1 MAGERTPEQ
10 ARGDSTP
17 VYGSFDDEES
27 FELEESWEQ
36 NEHFVDRPVKEEK
49 FESDLK
55 GTEDSL
61 EEPLA
66 KLEDFSVADTGSS
79 QVQGMCVPEN
89 EQATL
94 PSPVA
99 EKEEQAESSQS
110 CIHNIV
116 LAVNEDQGEEGSDL
130 DTEEA
135 DIDQQPSVK
144 KGSEGEEVLLPEQ
157 DLSLD
162 SDSGPGSPEPLGL
175 VEELQ
180 EEDELDWVE
189 GNADGEVVLHCR
201 KVRKLLA
208 EEKAGEKDAEYD
220 HKEKES
226 SNSEYLSPGDS
237 VKKFVVVDSC
247 IFLSRLPLVKEL
259 LQEGRCTLYVCC
271 QVVIN

>member
-10 ARGDSTP
+10 AGGDSTP

-36 NEHFVDRPVKEEK
+36 KEQFVDRAVKEEK

-61 EEPLA
+61 EEPSA

-99 EKEEQAESSQS
+99 EKEEQAELSQS
-110 CIHNIV
+110 CI
-116 LAVNEDQGEEGSDL
+116 QEEGSDL
-130 DTEEA
+130 ETEEA
-135 DIDQQPSVK
+135 DIDQQPSVR
-144 KGSEGEEVLLPEQ
+144 KGYEGEEVLLPEQ

-220 HKEKES
+220 HKEKET
-226 SNSEYLSPGDS
+226 SNSEYLAPGDS